1 MQIPISMKRENQ
13 PNPLQYGK
21 EDLDFLDDRIQFL
34 DTVRR
39 MIDIELEQRGVNSAG
54 DPHPDNTPLTLGTG
68 REPPNRQPPCRGSW
82 QRLMRLFRKES
93 KEDQ

>member
-1 MQIPISMKRENQ
+1 MRRNYDSTPGQRDE
-13 PNPLQYGK
+13 
-21 EDLDFLDDRIQFL
+21 EDLAFLDDRMQLL

-68 REPPNRQPPCRGSW
+68 REPPDRQPPCRGSW